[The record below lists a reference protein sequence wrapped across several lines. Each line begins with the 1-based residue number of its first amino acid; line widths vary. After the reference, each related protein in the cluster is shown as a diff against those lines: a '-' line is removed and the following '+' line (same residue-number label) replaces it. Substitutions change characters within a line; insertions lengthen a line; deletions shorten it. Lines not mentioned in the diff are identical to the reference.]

1 MKVGDL
7 VKADP
12 QHILGDHVQRA
23 ESVRLL
29 NNGLI
34 VSAAPVHDVQ
44 SVEVLWPSGRLYW
57 VPANFVIGIHNE
69 SR

>member
-7 VKADP
+7 VKAAP

-34 VSAAPVHDVQ
+34 VSTTPGNPGR
-44 SVEVLWPSGRLYW
+44 VEVLWPSGGLYW

>member
-7 VKADP
+7 VKANP

-29 NNGLI
+29 DNGLV
-34 VSAAPVHDVQ
+34 VSSSPS